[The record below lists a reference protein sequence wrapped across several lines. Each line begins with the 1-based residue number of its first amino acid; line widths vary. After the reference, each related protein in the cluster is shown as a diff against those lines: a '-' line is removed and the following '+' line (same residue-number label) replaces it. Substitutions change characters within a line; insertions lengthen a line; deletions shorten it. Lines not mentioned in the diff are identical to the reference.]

1 MKYNANQADKSK
13 GWKVHWNL
21 HLLTYSLSGYIPGKG
36 WRVVLHTD
44 RIALQAVRPIVSE
57 TGRQRVIETR
67 QKNVHAWLWGLQYF
81 VGADFWEIVGMLKVD
96 IDENNLSYNPY
107 RSDKFFYSLHGVW
120 VPLHDAS
127 GVVMSVNRGK
137 PVMNVLGPMSAE

>member
-81 VGADFWEIVGMLKVD
+81 IGGEYWDIVNGLGINPKD
-96 IDENNLSYNPY
+96 NNLSYNPY
-107 RSDKFFYSLHGVW
+107 RSGKFFYNLGGVW
-120 VPLHDAS
+120 VPLHDAH
-127 GVVMSVNRGK
+127 GVVLRVNAGK
-137 PVMNVLGPMSAE
+137 PFMTVLGPLSAE